1 MEGAFVAL
9 YRYKSSQSFLVPR
22 SVRNITWTKNTRP
35 SGYSAVA
42 RQVAQHSTM
51 QRVHYMRNG
60 CPEDDSNRVEI
71 LYNATCY
78 RPLVI
83 AKILICEIT
92 CLLQVVILND
102 IPNLYE
108 YVDINQLTPCL
119 GGTLNYE
126 HQEWVQHRTVSHI
139 FI

>member
-22 SVRNITWTKNTRP
+22 SARNITWTKNTRP

-42 RQVAQHSTM
+42 RQVAQH
-51 QRVHYMRNG
+51 
-60 CPEDDSNRVEI
+60 
-71 LYNATCY
+71 NATCN

-83 AKILICEIT
+83 AKILICGIN

-119 GGTLNYE
+119 GGTLDYE